1 MLFEKVGK
9 TATAS
14 AWLPTLSLEGDVWF
28 CFVVFMHTI
37 LKKNGVKAENSEVLF
52 NSLVFESIAELA
64 MHIESL
70 EIEVEVPEKQREPVG
85 EQQGSGLL
93 SETGSKLGLKTNYYP
108 TLLHALSLP
117 GAQSTSVRQGDRS
130 AGDYT
135 GTMN

>member
-1 MLFEKVGK
+1 
-9 TATAS
+9 
-14 AWLPTLSLEGDVWF
+14 
-28 CFVVFMHTI
+28 MHTI
-37 LKKNGVKAENSEVLF
+37 LNKIGEKAENSEVLF